1 MAAGDDADE
10 ELDLAAL
17 SVPALVALAR
27 DADEDDDRN
36 WIFVRELQRRGDAET
51 FAAAER
57 LIRSDD
63 PDERILGADVLGQI
77 GYMHARVEPYTGIR
91 RQAVSRLR
99 ELLVEDEDT
108 EVIQAAVSGLGNLGG
123 RSALHDVVTFAM
135 HPDPELRG
143 TVASAFP
150 GLTGWGEDLAE
161 LDADDARLA
170 IGTLIALSD
179 DEDGDVRNWALFA
192 LARQYEI
199 DTPQLRE
206 LFLRHLDD
214 LHDDAREEAMVGLAR
229 RRDGRAFDAV
239 RDALDPDAATRVAI
253 EAAAHLGDERLIE
266 RLEELAEAGWSDD
279 DTLQAAIRTCD
290 PGQRTYWAMVGEAL
304 AAILEGELIARVGDG
319 APVKVEAGRAA
330 LEYEFRLQ
338 AAWTTPDGLEH
349 GLSLDVPSLVD
360 ERIDGDLERAAG
372 LLRDAIAR
380 AEGPR

>member
-10 ELDLAAL
+10 ELDLATL
-17 SVPALVALAR
+17 SVPALVELAR

-99 ELLVEDEDT
+99 ELLLADEHT

-123 RSALHDVVTFAM
+123 RAALHDVVTFAM
-135 HPDPELRG
+135 HPDAELRG

-161 LDADDARLA
+161 LDAEDARLA

-214 LHDDAREEAMVGLAR
+214 PHDDAREEAMVGLAR
-229 RRDGRAFDAV
+229 RRDGRAFGAV
-239 RDALDPDAATRVAI
+239 RAALDPEAATRVAI
-253 EAAAHLGDERLIE
+253 EAAAHLGDDRLVG
-266 RLEELAEAGWSDD
+266 RLEELAETGWSDD

-290 PGQRTYWAMVGEAL
+290 PDQRAHWSMVGEAL
-304 AAILEGELIARVGDG
+304 AAILEDELLARVGD
-319 APVKVEAGRAA
+319 AAITVEAGRPA

-338 AAWTTPDGLEH
+338 ATWTAPDGVEH
-349 GLSLDVPSLVD
+349 ALSFDVPSLVD

-380 AEGPR
+380 SEGPR